1 MSDSNQL
8 KRFDDYTPTV
18 DCEDCTHW
26 WGNSCDGVKKGSRK
40 PCTSFI
46 ATRNVVIPAKIKAL
60 QRGLKWLTVGVSVMF
75 VLLIILII
83 LLEVKV

>member
-1 MSDSNQL
+1 MSEL

-18 DCEDCTHW
+18 DCEECSHW
-26 WGNSCDGVKKGSRK
+26 WDNSCDGVKKGSK
-40 PCTSFI
+40 KLCTSFV

-60 QRGLKWLTVGVSVMF
+60 ESALKWLTVGVSVMF